1 MASNPIK
8 ENEKENVVDTGVRV
22 YRFRVTVLSPL
33 VSGQS
38 SIQHPL
44 LERACLTC
52 QLRVAI
58 QQISVC
64 AKYMNRRS
72 NGNI

>member
-22 YRFRVTVLSPL
+22 YRFRVTVLSPS

-44 LERACLTC
+44 LERACLTFSEVMG
-52 QLRVAI
+52 LTSENLYPLPTVSI
-58 QQISVC
+58 
-64 AKYMNRRS
+64 
-72 NGNI
+72 